1 MRGKINN
8 CVWVCEENAVVL
20 VVLFFLVLRCSSVDA
35 WLLAL
40 YTRPKCQLKV
50 ESFPTTNGGMP
61 NGSSVGTQ
69 ARCTQVFASLA
80 PICMLRRCF
89 LTKFLHRSSAGSLLR
104 ARALLVGY
112 QNSRTDKHAHSLV
125 YFTLQPLTTYFTA
138 GNFTAI
144 VGLHKNVE
152 ISGIFT
158 NIGVDLY

>member
-61 NGSSVGTQ
+61 NGSSVGIFTHC
-69 ARCTQVFASLA
+69 AHVFFLHVWA
-80 PICMLRRCF
+80 PTCVLRRC
-89 LTKFLHRSSAGSLLR
+89 LSTKFLLRSSDRSLSRVRCWLGSQFWCVWRGGGGVAAGLLSPKFIEG
-104 ARALLVGY
+104 ALLVGL
-112 QNSRTDKHAHSLV
+112 D
-125 YFTLQPLTTYFTA
+125 
-138 GNFTAI
+138 
-144 VGLHKNVE
+144 
-152 ISGIFT
+152 
-158 NIGVDLY
+158 